1 MHSIFNDFNYREC
14 GDFIDNL
21 QNLITEYMK
30 LSAYSVGISDLIADA
45 ITNQKISNAMIKKKQ
60 EVKNLIDQTHL
71 GTFENNT
78 GKTNEIEFESRVNS
92 ILKNAADEA
101 GKIGRKSLTADNRF
115 IVMVNAGSKGS
126 TLNIAQMISCLGQ
139 QNVDGKRIP
148 YGF

>member
-1 MHSIFNDFNYREC
+1 
-14 GDFIDNL
+14 
-21 QNLITEYMK
+21 
-30 LSAYSVGISDLIADA
+30 
-45 ITNQKISNAMIKKKQ
+45 MIKKKQ

-78 GKTNEIEFESRVNS
+78 GKTNEVEFESKVNS

-148 YGF
+148 YGFQDRTLPHYTKYNDSPEARGFVESSFIQGLTPTELYFHAMGGRNWLN